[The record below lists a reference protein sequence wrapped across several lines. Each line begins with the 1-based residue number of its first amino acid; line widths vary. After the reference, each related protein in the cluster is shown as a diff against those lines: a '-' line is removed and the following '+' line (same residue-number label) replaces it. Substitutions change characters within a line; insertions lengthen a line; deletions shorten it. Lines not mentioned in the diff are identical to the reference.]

1 MAFTGNYATN
11 TYKNGLNT
19 GTFNLGGILN
29 IAHGGTGLSTVGPSG
44 EVLVSNG
51 TTAGWAAIPPVGD
64 LAGGAA
70 VGWIASKLGIDDA
83 TVEGVT
89 QALTGSPEM
98 TLKLKELDLE
108 YAKLDQQDRDSAR
121 KAYSEVATSEYATKL
136 DKAVV
141 PILALGTVGI
151 AFLLIGIL
159 MFKNVPTDQQQI
171 IIFALGFI
179 TSASS
184 QVLSFY
190 FGSSQGSKDK
200 TKEIEGMLKK

>member
-1 MAFTGNYATN
+1 MDT
-11 TYKNGLNT
+11 L
-19 GTFNLGGILN
+19 LGILKGV
-29 IAHGGTGLSTVGPSG
+29 APALATAVAGP
-44 EVLVSNG
+44 
-51 TTAGWAAIPPVGD
+51 
-64 LAGGAA
+64 AGGAA
-70 VGWIASKLGIDDA
+70 VAWIADKLGVDDA

-89 QALTGSPEM
+89 NALTGNPEL

-108 YAKLDQQDRDSAR
+108 YAKLDAQDRDSAR
-121 KAYSEVATSEYATKL
+121 KAYAEVATSEYATKL

-190 FGSSQGSKDK
+190 FGSSQGSKEK
-200 TKEIEGMLKK
+200 SKEIEGMMKK